1 VKLVREGGELGA
13 SEATQVFGES
23 LPPGLRLL

>member
-1 VKLVREGGELGA
+1 VKLIREGGELSA
-13 SEATQVFGES
+13 SEESRVFGES